1 MAPKIYHHIFRTVD
15 PGHAGMYVCFVTSPR
30 GGFDYRSAFL
40 AVIPSKS
47 HVVSTECWSNQ
58 IHPGIQ
64 ASESPFI
71 LILVVCLSMVVLGVL
86 LAVIT
91 CVVRRRSKESL
102 TPPDTAEVTN
112 PSKLKVLNLL

>member
-30 GGFDYRSAFL
+30 GGFEYRPAFL
-40 AVIPSKS
+40 SVIPSKS
-47 HVVSTECWSNQ
+47 DVVFLECRSYQ

-91 CVVRRRSKESL
+91 CVVRRRNKEPHTSL
-102 TPPDTAEVTN
+102 DPAEVT
-112 PSKLKVLNLL
+112 LEL